1 MCVIGKRFSCNI
13 MHEPGYFARISDEF
27 QHYIVFKVKPYK
39 YKENKKNDPH
49 SLHIWYIFLSDMAYM
64 KIKVNLI
71 NQRH

>member
-39 YKENKKNDPH
+39 YKENKKKW
-49 SLHIWYIFLSDMAYM
+49 SLFFTY
-64 KIKVNLI
+64 LI
-71 NQRH
+71 HFSIRYGIYENKG

>member
-39 YKENKKNDPH
+39 YKENKRNDIN
-49 SLHIWYIFLSDMAYM
+49 SLHIW
-64 KIKVNLI
+64 
-71 NQRH
+71 